1 MKSLGGGSW
10 GTFEWEPT
18 LDRAAEAID
27 WMVRRGWA
35 EMFAT
40 RAVADQL
47 GMSPA
52 QLRGQLGVRE
62 GAYS

>member
-1 MKSLGGGSW
+1 VKTLGGGSW

-35 EMFAT
+35 VMFAT

-52 QLRGQLGVRE
+52 QLRSHLFARE
-62 GAYS
+62 AARL